1 MKNILTTIAAL
12 VLLGCGMSMDIW
24 TMTIFQTFALCVLLV
39 ILLSSGCYCI
49 WNGAYLFFNYIKPDF
64 LSNPRFA
71 YLHHRKV
78 KLPIPAIAL
87 IRMFFGLPLLWGFW
101 FFLTPSKWIC
111 PECDTYQI
119 ASKSSRYDD
128 YYCIN
133 CNRSFEKVNKFRD
146 GKPFYSMP

>member
-49 WNGAYLFFNYIKPDF
+49 WNGAYLFFNYIKPGF

-71 YLHHRKV
+71 YIHHRKV
-78 KLPIPAIAL
+78 KLPIPVIAL

-119 ASKSSRYDD
+119 ASKSSRYVD

-133 CNRSFEKVNKFRD
+133 CNRIFEKVNKFRD